1 MHFAHEFFILN
12 RHRPCLPYPWV
23 MIELNF
29 LPMFMWLVVVVLCN
43 FEQLEYI
50 PKVLIFKS
58 TKGNFQFRAMHKC
71 CPNDVVLSEIG
82 FWRPSSCLLVVLLTL
97 LTFWRP
103 VLKHTG
109 RLEFNIFTKFFF
121 KEQKCMIWFV
131 FELGDSDG
139 IEIKTTHAKNNFSVL
154 SKREIQTRQNV
165 NKEKS
170 CLVEML
176 VFQLSFVSLI
186 YHEAKNNFKFP
197 FR

>member
-12 RHRPCLPYPWV
+12 RHRRPCLPYPWV

-29 LPMFMWLVVVVLCN
+29 LPMFMWLVVVVFCN

-103 VLKHTG
+103 VLTHTG
-109 RLEFNIFTKFFF
+109 LSEFNIFTKFFF
-121 KEQKCMIWFV
+121 NTYTEQKRIFWFLNLV
-131 FELGDSDG
+131 LGDKT
-139 IEIKTTHAKNNFSVL
+139 EIKTKHAKKTIL
-154 SKREIQTRQNV
+154 SFVKREIQTRQNV

-170 CLVEML
+170 CLVETAR
-176 VFQLSFVSLI
+176 FS
-186 YHEAKNNFKFP
+186 P
-197 FR
+197 